1 MTPEDRALLV
11 GELTSVLRER
21 RAENILSPE
30 ELAWVKNA
38 IKAQNDMEK
47 LRKAIIEKTLA
58 GLIWAAII
66 GVAYLFVDF
75 LRNHGLKI

>member
-11 GELTSVLRER
+11 SELTSVLRER

-58 GLIWAAII
+58 GLVWAAII

>member
-11 GELTSVLRER
+11 TELTNVLRQRE
-21 RAENILSPE
+21 AENNLSSE

-38 IKAQNDMEK
+38 IKAQNEMAQ
-47 LRKAIIEKTLA
+47 LRKAIIGKTLA
-58 GLIWAAII
+58 GLIWAAVL
-66 GVAYLFVDF
+66 GLGYLFVDF

>member
-1 MTPEDRALLV
+1 MTPEDRSLLISDLLV
-11 GELTSVLRER
+11 ALKSSDTCLD
-21 RAENILSPE
+21 AEE
-30 ELAWVKNA
+30 QQWVKNA
-38 IKAQNDMEK
+38 IKAQNDMER

-58 GLIWAAII
+58 GLVWAAII

>member
-1 MTPEDRALLV
+1 MTPEDRALLISDLLV
-11 GELTSVLRER
+11 ALKSGDTCLDRE
-21 RAENILSPE
+21 EQQ
-30 ELAWVKNA
+30 WVRNA

-58 GLIWAAII
+58 GLIWAAIL
-66 GVAYLFVDF
+66 GLGYLFIDF

>member
-11 GELTSVLRER
+11 TELTDALRER
-21 RAENILSPE
+21 RSDSILSAE

-38 IKAQNDMEK
+38 IKAQNDMER

>member
-11 GELTSVLRER
+11 SELTSVLRER

-58 GLIWAAII
+58 GLIWAAIL

>member
-11 GELTSVLRER
+11 SEFSSVLRER

>member
-21 RAENILSPE
+21 RSDNILSAE
-30 ELAWVKNA
+30 ELSWVKNA
-38 IKAQNDMEK
+38 IKAQNDMER

-58 GLIWAAII
+58 GLIWAAIL
-66 GVAYLFVDF
+66 GLGYLVVDF
-75 LRNHGLKI
+75 FRNHGLKI

>member
-1 MTPEDRALLV
+1 MTPEDRAILV
-11 GELTSVLRER
+11 TELTNAFRER

-30 ELAWVKNA
+30 ELSWVKNA
-38 IKAQNDMEK
+38 IKAQNDMEQ

-58 GLIWAAII
+58 GLIWAAVL
-66 GVAYLFVDF
+66 GFGYLFVDF

>member
-11 GELTSVLRER
+11 SELTSVLRER

-58 GLIWAAII
+58 GLIWAAIL
-66 GVAYLFVDF
+66 GLGYLFIDF

>member
-11 GELTSVLRER
+11 TDLTNVLRQRE
-21 RAENILSPE
+21 AENNLSSE

-38 IKAQNDMEK
+38 IKAQNEMAQ

-58 GLIWAAII
+58 GLIWAAVL
-66 GVAYLFVDF
+66 GLGYLFVDF

>member
-11 GELTSVLRER
+11 SELTSVLRER

-58 GLIWAAII
+58 GLIWAAIL
-66 GVAYLFVDF
+66 GVAYLVVDF
-75 LRNHGLKI
+75 FRNHGLKI